1 MCPYHVP
8 GTCAMY
14 RSGTILGIGVKLMN
28 KTDEALGFV
37 ESLVGRDRDNIQVD
51 T

>member
-1 MCPYHVP
+1 MP

-14 RSGTILGIGVKLMN
+14 RSGTVLGTGVKLMN
-28 KTDEALGFV
+28 KTDKVLGFV
-37 ESLVGRDRDNIQVD
+37 ELLVGRDRDNIQVD